1 MRNKKSDMD
10 DIEAM
15 QRIREREEINRL
27 VPKPKPED
35 VARYN
40 ARRQFL
46 RQQAAILLRDELAVT
61 AKVLKP
67 GKEKNGKRQQ

>member
-1 MRNKKSDMD
+1 MKNKKSDMD
-10 DIEAM
+10 FDSI
-15 QRIREREEINRL
+15 QRQREREEIARL

-46 RQQAAILLRDELAVT
+46 RQQAAILLRDELALT
-61 AKVLKP
+61 AKVLKR
-67 GKEKNGKRQQ
+67 GKERNGKRKTG